1 MPAVRAVGRVVV
13 QRRSEEIQELS
24 GLSAEGGGSDAGAT
38 PRAEEGS
45 MKPCPFC
52 SANRT
57 IELWDTFDAGH
68 IAWAYCE
75 TCGARGPS
83 RYSEISAD
91 TAISEAVAAWDRR
104 VR

>member
-1 MPAVRAVGRVVV
+1 
-13 QRRSEEIQELS
+13 
-24 GLSAEGGGSDAGAT
+24 
-38 PRAEEGS
+38 

-52 SANRT
+52 AANRA

-75 TCGARGPS
+75 RCGARGPS

-91 TAISEAVAAWDRR
+91 AAISEATAAWDRR